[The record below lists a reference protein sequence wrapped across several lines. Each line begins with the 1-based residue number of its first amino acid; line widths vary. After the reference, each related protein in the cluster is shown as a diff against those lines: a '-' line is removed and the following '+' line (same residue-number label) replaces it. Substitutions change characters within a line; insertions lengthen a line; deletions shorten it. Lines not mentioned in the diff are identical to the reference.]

1 MTAGIG
7 ARVWGALAIVYVVWG
22 STYLAIRYA
31 VDTMPPLL
39 SAGVRFL
46 AAGLILLAVVV
57 AVRGR
62 AALRMSRAQA
72 ATAAVSGV
80 LLLCGGN
87 GLVSVAEQ
95 RVDSG
100 LAALLVACIPLWI
113 VVLRAG
119 LGDRPGLATSG
130 GVLLGFLGVALIF
143 LPGDT
148 GDTDLGYAALCVLA
162 SLSWAAGSLLVTR
175 RPVPADPLTL
185 TTVEMLAGG
194 LALLVVSPAVGE
206 LRGFSVADVS
216 GTSWLAVAYL
226 IVFGSLV
233 AFTAYVWLLG
243 NAPVSLVSTYAYV
256 NPAVAVLLGVLIA
269 DERLT
274 GATLGGGLVVLAAIA
289 VVVTAESRRQRR
301 ARAAAPAARDG
312 APVPV
317 PAAAAVGEAC
327 RAG

>member
-1 MTAGIG
+1 VTAAISG
-7 ARVWGALAIVYVVWG
+7 RVWGALAIVYVVWG

-31 VDTMPPLL
+31 VQTMPSLL

-46 AAGLILLAVVV
+46 VAGLILLAVVM
-57 AVRGR
+57 AARGR
-62 AALRMSRAQA
+62 DALRVNRAQA

-80 LLLCGGN
+80 LLLLGGN

-119 LGDRPGLATSG
+119 LGDHPGLATAG
-130 GVLLGFLGVALIF
+130 GVLLGFAGVALIF
-143 LPGDT
+143 LPGSS
-148 GDTDLGYAALCVLA
+148 GDIDLAYAALCVLA
-162 SLSWAAGSLLVTR
+162 SLSWAIGSLLVTR

-185 TTVEMLAGG
+185 TTIEMLAGG
-194 LALLVVSPAVGE
+194 AALLVVAPTVGE

-216 GTSWLAVAYL
+216 GTSWLALAYL

-274 GATLGGGLVVLAAIA
+274 GSTLAGGAVVLAAIA

-301 ARAAAPAARDG
+301 AVAALAARDG
-312 APVPV
+312 APVPT
-317 PAAAAVGEAC
+317 
-327 RAG
+327 